1 MRISRSS
8 EAKEI
13 FPTLRNKLS
22 PKLYEVGY
30 LRLGFRYLIHSWP
43 GPIKAKRPGSGPKSV
58 KEIEKRK
65 EKMSRT
71 E

>member
-13 FPTLRNKLS
+13 FPTLGNKLS

-30 LRLGFRYLIHSWP
+30 LRLGFRYLRP

-58 KEIEKRK
+58 KKIEKRK